1 MVGAKSAL
9 GWEGSESDRMK
20 GVSARGPLAV
30 MRSGVGVGGAKP
42 SVSLDEALA
51 NAPRHAAARWWIV
64 VGRGGAWTGRGGC
77 GCLRVGV
84 IHGGVGIVPSV
95 DGGREYWSGGG
106 WGVGVGVVLFSIVFG
121 VFFFPIFPGVGSLFL

>member
-1 MVGAKSAL
+1 MAESAL
-9 GWEGSESDRMK
+9 GWERSESDRME
-20 GVSARGPLAV
+20 GVAARGPLAI
-30 MRSGVGVGGAKP
+30 MRSGVGVGGAEA

-51 NAPRHAAARWWIV
+51 NAPGHAAARWWTV
-64 VGRGGAWTGRGGC
+64 VGRGDVRSGRGGC
-77 GCLRVGV
+77 VCLRVGI

-95 DGGREYWSGGG
+95 DGRREYWSGSG